1 MCEVNLSS
9 VLLILTS
16 LNDYFFL
23 LPGAVGSQKV
33 PLGPGDTAPGPL
45 LGTLENGNNP
55 RASGEELHQLQ
66 GTDSYIVLPVVD
78 L

>member
-1 MCEVNLSS
+1 M
-9 VLLILTS
+9 LLILTS

-23 LPGAVGSQKV
+23 LLGAVRSQKV
-33 PLGPGDTAPGPL
+33 PLGPGDTALGPV
-45 LGTLENGNNP
+45 LGTLENVPNENDNNP

-66 GTDSYIVLPVVD
+66 GTDLYIVLPVVD